1 MSKSGHGVLWSRRAV
16 PGGVGSVWGWGVGWG
31 GVGGWGEGRGPC
43 LKPVASQA
51 EQIHVPTEEDIEDN
65 T

>member
-1 MSKSGHGVLWSRRAV
+1 M
-16 PGGVGSVWGWGVGWG
+16 
-31 GVGGWGEGRGPC
+31 GEGRGPC

-51 EQIHVPTEEDIEDN
+51 EQIHVPPKEDIEDN